1 MLAVQQELVLEVK
14 LVGRHMMAKICV
26 YSFNNLNFLE
36 TLIPKVQ
43 LIKWMFIQN
52 FFGNET
58 ITNIWLLVGFCM
70 VIYRVIVLLEV
81 DAIIYIYI

>member
-1 MLAVQQELVLEVK
+1 
-14 LVGRHMMAKICV
+14 MMAKICV

>member
-1 MLAVQQELVLEVK
+1 MLQKIRIQLQILMLAVQQELVLEVK

-43 LIKWMFIQN
+43 LIK
-52 FFGNET
+52 
-58 ITNIWLLVGFCM
+58 
-70 VIYRVIVLLEV
+70 
-81 DAIIYIYI
+81 